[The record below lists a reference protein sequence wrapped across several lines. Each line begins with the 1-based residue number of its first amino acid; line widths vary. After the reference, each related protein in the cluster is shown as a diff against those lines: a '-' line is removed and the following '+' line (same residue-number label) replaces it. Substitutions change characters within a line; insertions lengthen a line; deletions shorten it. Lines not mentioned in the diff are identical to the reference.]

1 MKDVWWHRWMHHNQR
16 VSRTLSGD
24 IFVHACFERQ
34 DWDAEL
40 SVCVCVCGFFPPL
53 PLSWR
58 QLAYLWRTKQNVKHE
73 IVSGHTL
80 LTHRASQGKVAPRCF
95 HLMIFS
101 PLFSGLHSKKLICQT
116 WEKRGE
122 NRGGVAALDITGT
135 NDRSVNWKTDRQ
147 TPKWSQLATQICV
160 TAALSIFLHLEVRRR
175 RDGVNDRESVRLE
188 EMKGREEKK
197 RH

>member
-24 IFVHACFERQ
+24 IFVHACFQRQ

-58 QLAYLWRTKQNVKHE
+58 QLASLWRTKQNVKHE

-95 HLMIFS
+95 HLIIF
-101 PLFSGLHSKKLICQT
+101 PLFSLDCTVKSLFVRREKKGVRT
-116 WEKRGE
+116 EGE
-122 NRGGVAALDITGT
+122 WLLLTLQGQMIRVWTE
-135 NDRSVNWKTDRQ
+135 RQDRQ